1 MTEDDAPAAGA
12 PGIRILWLT
21 PTLSSRFGGP
31 TTTAV
36 NGVVAEKRVGLSTE
50 IATTV
55 SRNGAGDSEAAMKR
69 LAADHV
75 PVRTFT
81 RAGNSASAEA
91 WGLSPSLAVW
101 ITRNLR
107 TFDIVHLQY
116 VWCMTSLLGCLLAKL
131 RGIPVVVTPHESL
144 TDYDLDIASRS
155 RPKRAFK
162 RLLKR
167 FYLRTVDCIVFMSE
181 LEERDTESGNRRTVR
196 IAHAVAERTYPGEHG
211 FVSGNTGP
219 LRIGFLGRNIPK
231 KGIDRLIEALA
242 REPGRGW
249 RLLVAG
255 PSGTDEFVAEQD
267 GLVRTLDVEDRVEWL
282 GFLDES
288 ASLFGHCDVLAMPS
302 AYEGFGMVAAEAMS
316 HGLPVVVPRRSGVA
330 EIVSEFRAGI
340 VMDEPDVADLTA
352 ALVKFDEERD
362 VWPTYSRNGVAAVE
376 EKLTF
381 RAYGSNLRKLYASL
395 V

>member
-1 MTEDDAPAAGA
+1 MNEDDAPGAGA

-55 SRNGAGDSEAAMKR
+55 SRGGAGDSQAALKR

-75 PVRTFT
+75 PVRTFA
-81 RAGNSASAEA
+81 RAGKSARAEA
-91 WGLSPSLAVW
+91 WGISPSLAVW
-101 ITRNLR
+101 IARNLR
-107 TFDIVHLQY
+107 SFDVIHLQY
-116 VWCMTSLLGCLLAKL
+116 VWCMPSLLGCLLARL

-144 TDYDLDIASRS
+144 TDYDLDVASRS

-181 LEERDTESGNRRTVR
+181 LEERDTDSGNRRTVR
-196 IAHAVAERTYPGEHG
+196 IAHAVAEGTYPGERE
-211 FVSGNTGP
+211 FVSANTAP

-231 KGIDRLIEALA
+231 KGVDRLIVALA

-255 PSGTDEFVAEQD
+255 PSGTGEFVAEQD
-267 GLVRTLDVEDRVEWL
+267 RLVRTLNVGDRVQWL

-288 ASLFGHCDVLAMPS
+288 ASLFSRCDVLAMPS
-302 AYEGFGMVAAEAMS
+302 VYEGFGMVAAEAMS
-316 HGLPVVVPRRSGVA
+316 HGLPVIVPRRSGVA
-330 EIVSEFRAGI
+330 EIVSQFGAGI
-340 VMDEPDVADLTA
+340 VMDGPDITDLTA
-352 ALVKFDEERD
+352 ALVKFDVERD
-362 VWPTYSRNGVAAVE
+362 AWPAYSRNGIAAVE